1 VTYTK
6 ITKQSVNTRIIRY
19 AEVPYCDRKLN
30 ILILDPLF
38 QAPSSQVALSRPPIL
53 SGSWYATK
61 QARIFLEEAWL
72 SSISLTLAVG
82 AFMTPSM
89 PNTLLLSGFGQAHL
103 LQDRIWCLKQ
113 QSFGSPEGA
122 HSVALKAL
130 HQHESCPRIDVY
142 LMPISLVSSKILRRK
157 SKSPQSKLGII
168 FTKMPSE
175 VILLGIIF
183 TKMPSEVIFEFF
195 RNLLQGWWQSSLERE
210 CWVWLTYSAIYSR
223 IQHLS
228 FIRTLIP
235 NSTSL
240 LVCSFFLL

>member
-82 AFMTPSM
+82 AFSNNNLLGPQRELIQWHSKLCINMNLVQELMFTRCRSPWSLARYWEENLSHPSQNWELSL
-89 PNTLLLSGFGQAHL
+89 PRCLLRSFYWELSLPRCL
-103 LQDRIWCLKQ
+103 LRSFLN
-113 QSFGSPEGA
+113 SFGTYFKDGDN
-122 HSVALKAL
+122 HRLRGSV
-130 HQHESCPRIDVY
+130 EYDW
-142 LMPISLVSSKILRRK
+142 PIQLFTPVSSIC
-157 SKSPQSKLGII
+157 
-168 FTKMPSE
+168 PSFG
-175 VILLGIIF
+175 LWSQTQL
-183 TKMPSEVIFEFF
+183 P
-195 RNLLQGWWQSSLERE
+195 
-210 CWVWLTYSAIYSR
+210 C
-223 IQHLS
+223 
-228 FIRTLIP
+228 
-235 NSTSL
+235 
-240 LVCSFFLL
+240 